1 MAQIMTPYSCSNCA
15 ALNSKLHRSKTENG
29 ECRVRIDELSSE
41 VAAHSDRV
49 RELED
54 ALRSLRDE
62 LAARGKMVQAAKAA
76 ESAARDELAYE
87 RQKQSAPNS
96 AVAAAALREAELESL
111 VHAAQRSEQTM
122 RSRMEAAEFE
132 ARRAVQERKL
142 LNDSVAAAEAEMAR
156 EREWARE
163 RDANSDQVA
172 AAERAARERAAA
184 AEAACC
190 AAVAEARAEGHAA
203 TQAAEQMPKET
214 AATMRELLS
223 AVKIAVLA
231 PCLKLHINGAEPLS
245 IGSAG
250 QVDFSSLSSMLEE
263 NVLKR
268 FSQVTLLDS
277 ETPLATGA
285 GGAHAIFPELR
296 ETMAS
301 VQEEVRER
309 LVAMMQNAGE

>member
-1 MAQIMTPYSCSNCA
+1 
-15 ALNSKLHRSKTENG
+15 
-29 ECRVRIDELSSE
+29 
-41 VAAHSDRV
+41 
-49 RELED
+49 
-54 ALRSLRDE
+54 
-62 LAARGKMVQAAKAA
+62 
-76 ESAARDELAYE
+76 
-87 RQKQSAPNS
+87 
-96 AVAAAALREAELESL
+96 
-111 VHAAQRSEQTM
+111 
-122 RSRMEAAEFE
+122 
-132 ARRAVQERKL
+132 
-142 LNDSVAAAEAEMAR
+142 
-156 EREWARE
+156 
-163 RDANSDQVA
+163 
-172 AAERAARERAAA
+172 
-184 AEAACC
+184 
-190 AAVAEARAEGHAA
+190 
-203 TQAAEQMPKET
+203 MPKET